1 MGTDRRYR
9 MPPVATEGSALK
21 AAMDAF
27 PAFVPLSGRRVIVVG
42 EGEMADGKA
51 VLFEGSPAQLVR
63 KPADA
68 LALEPQTYAGA
79 TLVFIASADEG
90 FAKAAAAA
98 ARAGGAMLV
107 NVVDKPALC
116 DFYTPALVD
125 RGAVVAAVG
134 TTGSGPMLAGRLKAE
149 IDRAM
154 PANVGDLAT
163 MLKAIQGAVR
173 ASFPDFTARKA
184 FLASVLDGPAGAAA
198 LAGDAAEGERIA
210 LWMLSQL

>member
-1 MGTDRRYR
+1 
-9 MPPVATEGSALK
+9 
-21 AAMDAF
+21 MDAF
-27 PAFVPLSGRRVIVVG
+27 PAFVPLAGRRVIVVG

-51 VLFEGSPAQLVR
+51 VLFDGSPATLTRIPEGGV
-63 KPADA
+63 
-68 LALEPQTYAGA
+68 ALEPETYAGA

-90 FAKAAAAA
+90 FAAAAAQA

-107 NVVDKPALC
+107 NVVDRPALC

-134 TTGSGPMLAGRLKAE
+134 TTGSGPMLAGRLRGE
-149 IDRAM
+149 IDKVM
-154 PANVGDLAT
+154 PARVGDLAL

-173 ASFPDFTARKA
+173 ARFPDFGARKA

-198 LAGDAAEGERIA
+198 LAGDAAEGERLA
-210 LWMLSQL
+210 LAALSQH

>member
-1 MGTDRRYR
+1 
-9 MPPVATEGSALK
+9 
-21 AAMDAF
+21 MDAF
-27 PAFVPLSGRRVIVVG
+27 PAFVPLKGRRVIVVG

-51 VLFEGSPAQLVR
+51 VLFEGSPAELIR

-79 TLVFIASADEG
+79 TLVFIASADED
-90 FAKAAAAA
+90 FAKAAAKA

-134 TTGSGPMLAGRLKAE
+134 TTGSGPMLSGRLKAE
-149 IDRAM
+149 IDKVI
-154 PANVGDLAT
+154 PARVGDLAV
-163 MLKAIQGAVR
+163 MLKAIQDEVR
-173 ASFPDFTARKA
+173 ACFPDFAERKA
-184 FLASVLDGPAGAAA
+184 FIASILDGPAGAAA
-198 LAGDAAEGERIA
+198 LAGDAAKGERLA
-210 LWMLSQL
+210 RAALSQH

>member
-27 PAFVPLSGRRVIVVG
+27 PAYVPLTGRRVIVVG

-51 VLFEGSPAQLVR
+51 VLFEGSPAELVR

-90 FAKAAAAA
+90 FAKAAAEA

-134 TTGSGPMLAGRLKAE
+134 TTGSGPVLAGRLKAE

-173 ASFPDFTARKA
+173 ARFPDFTARKA

-210 LWMLSQL
+210 LRMLSDR

>member
-1 MGTDRRYR
+1 
-9 MPPVATEGSALK
+9 
-21 AAMDAF
+21 MDAF
-27 PAFVPLSGRRVIVVG
+27 PAFVPLTGRRVIVVG

-51 VLFEGSPAQLVR
+51 VLFDGSPAEVIR
-63 KPADA
+63 RPADA

-90 FAKAAAAA
+90 YARAAAAA

-134 TTGSGPMLAGRLKAE
+134 TTGSGPMLAGRLKTQ
-149 IDRAM
+149 IDKVM
-154 PANVGDLAT
+154 PAHVGDLAA
-163 MLKAIQGAVR
+163 MLKAIQGEVR
-173 ASFPDFTARKA
+173 ARFPDFTARKT

-198 LAGDAAEGERIA
+198 LAGDAAGGERIVRG
-210 LWMLSQL
+210 MLAEP

>member
-1 MGTDRRYR
+1 MGTGRRYR

-42 EGEMADGKA
+42 
-51 VLFEGSPAQLVR
+51 
-63 KPADA
+63 
-68 LALEPQTYAGA
+68 
-79 TLVFIASADEG
+79 
-90 FAKAAAAA
+90 
-98 ARAGGAMLV
+98 AMLV
-107 NVVDKPALC
+107 NGVDKPALC